1 MSVDVKESAAQENE
15 RGSAAPIDEASRR
28 VLVVDD
34 DPNMC
39 ELIAASLGKAFEI
52 RYKTS
57 VEQAL
62 AEVAATDFDVV
73 VTDLRMPRMGGLELC
88 ARVKD
93 QKPDVPVVVMTA
105 FGNFETA
112 VAAIRA
118 GAYDFITKPVQ
129 MDELRLVLDRV
140 IAHRKLEREVRLLR
154 RAVTESRS
162 FGGLL
167 GESPS
172 MRATY
177 DILDRVSGSE
187 AAVLITGERGTGK
200 DLVARTLHEKS
211 KRSGKPFVTVNC
223 ATSPDPLLE
232 IEMFGSSAASGGR
245 AYKNGAFVEANGGT
259 LLLDDIGELP
269 ISVQAKVLKAV
280 SEGKVRPI
288 GAVSDTPFNARVVA
302 TTHRDLAS
310 MVEEQ
315 RFREDL
321 YYRINVVHV
330 PLLPLRARG
339 SDKLLLAQR
348 FVEHFAARA
357 GKPVVGL
364 TPEAA
369 QKIDDYA
376 WPGNV
381 RELSNCIERAV
392 ALTRCERLTVEDLPE
407 KVRAYKPAQVVFP
420 VEDPREIVPLEEV
433 ERRYILHVFE
443 AVGRNRSLASQ
454 LLGVDRKTLYRKLEK
469 YGAGKTRG
477 GGAAGRS
484 GSQGSVVEVQ
494 TVERGGA
501 LRGSLRFLRG

>member
-1 MSVDVKESAAQENE
+1 MT
-15 RGSAAPIDEASRR
+15 G
-28 VLVVDD
+28 
-34 DPNMC
+34 
-39 ELIAASLGKAFEI
+39 
-52 RYKTS
+52 
-57 VEQAL
+57 
-62 AEVAATDFDVV
+62 
-73 VTDLRMPRMGGLELC
+73 
-88 ARVKD
+88 
-93 QKPDVPVVVMTA
+93 PD
-105 FGNFETA
+105 
-112 VAAIRA
+112 
-118 GAYDFITKPVQ
+118 
-129 MDELRLVLDRV
+129 
-140 IAHRKLEREVRLLR
+140 
-154 RAVTESRS
+154 
-162 FGGLL
+162 
-167 GESPS
+167 
-172 MRATY
+172 
-177 DILDRVSGSE
+177 

-200 DLVARTLHEKS
+200 DLVARTLHRRQTE
-211 KRSGKPFVTVNC
+211 REAVRDGELRDF
-223 ATSPDPLLE
+223 A
-232 IEMFGSSAASGGR
+232 GSAAGDRDVRCSAASGAGVQEQGVR
-245 AYKNGAFVEANGGT
+245 GGEQGT
-259 LLLDDIGELP
+259 LLLDDIEKLP
-269 ISVQAKVLKAV
+269 ISVQALKVLKAV

-288 GAVSDTPFNARVVA
+288 GAVTSDTPFNARVVA

-433 ERRYILHVFE
+433 ARRYILHVFE

-469 YGAGKTRG
+469 YGAGK
-477 GGAAGRS
+477 S
-484 GSQGSVVEVQ
+484 
-494 TVERGGA
+494 
-501 LRGSLRFLRG
+501 